1 MTVSVSVMPSLCEG
15 STAESLYDRANKF
28 GWQVGNIVRGQARGT
43 FQRRSRAEVLRR
55 FEMLSLPTIHNSE
68 VIMVEVPHCPQLASM
83 APR

>member
-1 MTVSVSVMPSLCEG
+1 MKDLQQKVCMTEQANLGGKLEILS
-15 STAESLYDRANKF
+15 ESE
-28 GWQVGNIVRGQARGT
+28 RGQARGT
-43 FQRRSRAEVLRR
+43 FQRRSRAEVLQR